1 VGSVLIMAGD
11 FIFTGCSFTWGQGLW
26 SYCTTKHKVPTVTE
40 YIDGAGVPDAAI
52 RFLERNR
59 WPHIVAKAFKAREI
73 IKRNNGGTDDESLRF
88 INQVKENHV
97 SKETLLTQNVEW
109 DTVKLCVFQTT
120 QLYRSSF
127 YFNYKGEDYRV
138 FSEPS
143 KRNFDRIEK
152 VQITDEN
159 GIELQY
165 PIILE
170 ETKKFDVF
178 INWLIDNNYSIE
190 EFEKILID
198 TMCNRIKNKLKELEE
213 KYNIQTLIV
222 CWTDEYVE
230 KILSDDWLSKRLVK
244 IQHDKALPSDK
255 NTIVTTEYNCIDDAM
270 QYSPE
275 LIISKDNKNRL
286 HPSGDDE
293 HPSLECHK
301 IIAESVV
308 NKINENRKFLF
319 YGNELS

>member
-1 VGSVLIMAGD
+1 MGGD

-40 YIDGAGVPDAAI
+40 YIDGAGVPDAGI
-52 RFLERNR
+52 RFLEGNR
-59 WPHIVAKAFKAREI
+59 WPHRVAQTFKAREI
-73 IKRNNGGTDDESLRF
+73 VKRNNGGTDDESIRF

-97 SKETLLTQNVEW
+97 SKETLLTQNVAW
-109 DTVKLCVFQTT
+109 DDVKLCVFQTT

-152 VQITDEN
+152 LQKTDEN

-170 ETKKFDVF
+170 ETKNFDVF

-190 EFEKILID
+190 DFEKILID
-198 TMCNRIKNKLKELEE
+198 EMCNRIKNKLKELEE

-222 CWTDEYVE
+222 CWTDEYLE

-244 IQHDKALPSDK
+244 IHHDNNAD
-255 NTIVTTEYNCIDDAM
+255 NCTIEYNCIQDL
-270 QYSPE
+270 QLYYPE
-275 LIISKDNKNRL
+275 LVISKDSRNRL

-301 IIAESVV
+301 IIAKSVV
-308 NKINENRKFLF
+308 NKINENRK
-319 YGNELS
+319 